1 MSADAIEARPN
12 IARSL
17 SGLRARPEVLVA
29 LLTIAVLIVRI
40 TQLHQSLFGDEVLA
54 YNEVVGHS
62 LGTVI
67 RTVNTGSESSP
78 PLFFILAWLASK
90 LGDPSVLI
98 RLPTLILG
106 VATIP
111 VVYLLG
117 REVLSPRAA
126 LIGAAI
132 FAIDPFNMYYGIEA
146 RPYATLAFFIAL
158 STFALIRAV
167 RMNRIGWWVL
177 YSLAAT
183 AAAYTHYTGVFVLLV
198 QGVWSLWVCRRRLRE
213 PVLAALFAVVL
224 YLPWLGHVHGKALDV
239 YGQLV
244 PFTAH
249 QVISDLP
256 RPLTGYPYASMTKIP
271 TDPGLAIVLCA
282 AALGLW
288 RLAPRLRAVADSEAH
303 ADREHPPVR
312 LLIALLAVATPIGLF
327 LYSLAG
333 TDLWIARSLIASLP
347 AQALVLGG
355 LLAAIGGIEG
365 AIAVAAVLATL
376 TFGSVRALSPAY
388 RRPPFRVA
396 AQYLDRVAAPN
407 DPVIFYPSFLY
418 LDSAIPVQFQRRHLT
433 RKASPT
439 QWAGIPPGEEAFVV
453 LDDAIATALH
463 IGTPH
468 PPGFRL
474 VASKHYTGL
483 IAFRVLTYLRL
494 G

>member
-1 MSADAIEARPN
+1 MSADAIETRPN

-54 YNEVVGHS
+54 YNEIVGHS
-62 LGTVI
+62 LSTVI
-67 RTVNTGSESSP
+67 NTVNTGSESSP
-78 PLFFILAWLASK
+78 PLFFILAWLTSK

-98 RLPTLILG
+98 RLPTLI
-106 VATIP
+106 
-111 VVYLLG
+111 
-117 REVLSPRAA
+117 
-126 LIGAAI
+126 GAAI
-132 FAIDPFNMYYGIEA
+132 FAIGPFNAYYGIEA
-146 RPYATLAFFIAL
+146 RPYATLAFFVAVSTYAL
-158 STFALIRAV
+158 LRAV
-167 RMNRIGWWVL
+167 RTNRIGWWLL

-183 AAAYTHYTGVFVLLV
+183 AAAYTHYTAVFVLLV
-198 QGVWSLWVCRRRLRE
+198 QGVWSLWVCRRRPRE
-213 PVLAALFAVVL
+213 PLLAAALGVLL
-224 YLPWLGHVHGKALDV
+224 YLPWLGHVHGKALNV

-244 PFTAH
+244 PFTFH
-249 QVISDLP
+249 QVVSDLP
-256 RPLTGYPYASMTKIP
+256 RPLTGYPYASITRIP
-271 TDPGLAIVLCA
+271 TDPGLAIVMCA

-288 RLAPRLRAVADSEAH
+288 RLAPRLRAVAATELHS
-303 ADREHPPVR
+303 DRGHPPTR
-312 LLIALLAVATPIGLF
+312 LLIAVLAIATPIGLF
-327 LYSLAG
+327 LYSLLG
-333 TDLWIARSLIASLP
+333 TDLWIARSQIASLP
-347 AQALVLGG
+347 AQALALGG

-365 AIAVAAVLATL
+365 AIAIVAVLATL
-376 TFGSVRALSPAY
+376 TFGTVRALSPAY

-418 LDSAIPVQFQRRHLT
+418 LDSAIAVQFQRRHLT
-433 RKASPT
+433 RKASQT

-453 LDDAIATALH
+453 LDDAIASALH

-474 VASKHYTGL
+474 VASEHYTGL
-483 IAFRVLTYLRL
+483 DPFRVITYQRL